1 MYASFYSLKNW
12 RWQKGKKTIFDLSQ
26 IVKTLKFAFY
36 GLKKEPWAKTKF
48 GSSLWVIIGLL
59 GNEIR
64 VPGTPDQKKIYAI
77 RSLGL
82 NVIIHFSNEQ
92 YDSVDKARIIGRKQ

>member
-1 MYASFYSLKNW
+1 M
-12 RWQKGKKTIFDLSQ
+12 
-26 IVKTLKFAFY
+26 
-36 GLKKEPWAKTKF
+36 
-48 GSSLWVIIGLL
+48 
-59 GNEIR
+59 
-64 VPGTPDQKKIYAI
+64 PGTPDQKKIYAI